1 MPIYEKIQRIREDSL
16 KLDWTPDK
24 EFPKAGKM
32 IPFVSGEKIK
42 KQFAPLWAKHK
53 VDFGVDVVSATS
65 LNIPGKGYDITYEV
79 TVQFILT
86 DTEDGTQDISTV
98 RGFAGANDLHAPK
111 TAIAYAYNTYM
122 TNKFQIVDGI
132 EDAEESTEK
141 DIVGRLTAMAV
152 PESTETPVK
161 TEKPIEK
168 VSIPTPNTE
177 SPAKARETPNASL
190 SVSERKAADK
200 AFEQIVQFYEDG
212 SIVETEYQKVK
223 EIYDG
228 LSSTADVHILM
239 GMVRQIK
246 ADMNKGK
253 EGGF

>member
-1 MPIYEKIQRIREDSL
+1 MEDSAIIDL
-16 KLDWTPDK
+16 Y
-24 EFPKAGKM
+24 
-32 IPFVSGEKIK
+32 
-42 KQFAPLWAKHK
+42 WAR
-53 VDFGVDVVSATS
+53 D
-65 LNIPGKGYDITYEV
+65 E
-79 TVQFILT
+79 Q
-86 DTEDGTQDISTV
+86 
-98 RGFAGANDLHAPK
+98 
-111 TAIAYAYNTYM
+111 AIAQTERSYGRKLQQLAYR
-122 TNKFQIVDGI
+122 IVQSI

-168 VSIPTPNTE
+168 VSAPTPTIE
-177 SPAKARETPNASL
+177 SPAKSRETPKASL

-212 SIVETEYQKVK
+212 SVVETEYQKVK

-228 LSSTADVHILM
+228 LSSTADVHVLM

>member
-1 MPIYEKIQRIREDSL
+1 MPIYEKIQRIREDAL
-16 KLDWTPDK
+16 KLDWSTDQ

-32 IPFVSGEKIK
+32 IPFVTGKKMK

-53 VDFGVDVVSATS
+53 VDFSANVVSTQLLPIA
-65 LNIPGKGYDITYEV
+65 GKGYEQTYEV
-79 TVQFILT
+79 QVDFVLT
-86 DTEDGTQDISTV
+86 DTEDGSTDSTIIYA
-98 RGFAGANDLHAPK
+98 FAGANDTHAPK
-111 TAIAYAYNTYM
+111 TAISYAYNTYISM
-122 TNKFQIVDGI
+122 KFQIVDGI
-132 EDAEESTEK
+132 EDAEEVSESNT
-141 DIVGRLTAMAV
+141 VARLTAMAV

-168 VSIPTPNTE
+168 VSAPTPNTE
-177 SPAKARETPNASL
+177 SPAKSRETPNVSL

-228 LSSTADVHILM
+228 LSSTADVHVLM

>member
-1 MPIYEKIQRIREDSL
+1 MPIYEKIQRIREDAL
-16 KLDWTPDK
+16 KLDWSTDG

-32 IPFVSGEKIK
+32 IPFVSGK
-42 KQFAPLWAKHK
+42 KMKKHFAPLWVKHK
-53 VDFGVDVVSATS
+53 VDFSANVVSTQLLPIA
-65 LNIPGKGYDITYEV
+65 GKGYEQTYEV
-79 TVQFILT
+79 QVDFVLT
-86 DTEDGTQDISTV
+86 DTEDGSSDSTIIYA
-98 RGFAGANDLHAPK
+98 FAGANDTHAPK
-111 TAIAYAYNTYM
+111 TAISYAYNTYITM
-122 TNKFQIVDGI
+122 KFQIIDGI
-132 EDAEESTEK
+132 EDAEEVSESTT
-141 DIVGRLTAMAV
+141 VARLTAMAV

-212 SIVETEYQKVK
+212 SVVETEYQKVK

-228 LSSTADVHILM
+228 LSSTADVHVLM

>member
-1 MPIYEKIQRIREDSL
+1 MPIYEKIQRIREDAL
-16 KLDWTPDK
+16 KLDWSTDG

-32 IPFVSGEKIK
+32 IPFVSGKKMK
-42 KQFAPLWAKHK
+42 KQFAPLWVKHK
-53 VDFGVDVVSATS
+53 VDFSANVVSTQLLPIA
-65 LNIPGKGYDITYEV
+65 GKGYEQTYEV
-79 TVQFILT
+79 QVDFVLT
-86 DTEDGTQDISTV
+86 DTEDGSSDSTIIYA
-98 RGFAGANDLHAPK
+98 FAGANDTHAPK
-111 TAIAYAYNTYM
+111 TAISYAYNTYITM
-122 TNKFQIVDGI
+122 KFQIIDGI
-132 EDAEESTEK
+132 EDAEEVSESTT
-141 DIVGRLTAMAV
+141 VARLTAMAV

-168 VSIPTPNTE
+168 VSAPTPNTE
-177 SPAKARETPNASL
+177 SPAKARETPNVSL

-212 SIVETEYQKVK
+212 SIVETEYQKVR

-228 LSSTADVHILM
+228 LSSTADVHVLM